1 MQLEENQSWLEG
13 PGAEGPLSSSVC
25 CASARPGGHLR
36 EWPALP
42 TCLGLRI
49 MEVATCGCMEI
60 TALSCGGFVINK
72 GLGDSFCGNLFLSF
86 YFFFVLFC
94 FLLLFFAFFLI
105 LNVPWCEVL
114 ESPGCGLAASW
125 GCHLGRLI
133 GIPNL
138 LK

>member
-42 TCLGLRI
+42 TCLGLCI

-60 TALSCGGFVINK
+60 TALSCGGFG
-72 GLGDSFCGNLFLSF
+72 GLGGFILWFLSF
-86 YFFFVLFC
+86 YFCFVLFC

-125 GCHLGRLI
+125 GCHLGRLT
-133 GIPNL
+133 GIPSL